1 MSEKKGEYKRALKAL
16 EQSLAN
22 IIDQVGQVPGENVVA
37 LAQVWGDLGKISD
50 KLCFEANKISLAWVT
65 PPQPPVSDM
74 VAMGASLESVAVTL
88 LAATAAFPL
97 AAGALVRTRLLE
109 VVKSMLEASKDLV
122 RALTE
127 TLGKKYSSG
136 THPVL
141 QSFGKVV
148 EKCDTLKALPK
159 SNKKA
164 ATMSLKDELGL
175 LKDALGELEEAR
187 SNGFMESFEEEEGFE
202 EQWKEDD
209 SLILNPS
216 LGLIKTAVAMVKKTI
231 VTVDKHGIEEGEEV
245 AEFDTLVPRIASLS
259 PLVDDL
265 ALSLYPPINWSES
278 KSNANQL
285 KQRLELC
292 LSLLRGLHFMS
303 QEEAVTWTEFIGR
316 AVTHNFSEI
325 QRVFVTR
332 GLAEIRVAND
342 IAPTAEE
349 NL

>member
-1 MSEKKGEYKRALKAL
+1 M
-16 EQSLAN
+16 
-22 IIDQVGQVPGENVVA
+22 GQVPGENVVA

-74 VAMGASLESVAVTL
+74 IAMGASLESVAVTL

-97 AAGALVRTRLLE
+97 AAGTLVRTRLLE
-109 VVKSMLEASKDLV
+109 VVIMPSLFSLIMALTDAVQVRSMLEASKDLV

-127 TLGKKYSSG
+127 TLGKKYTSG

-164 ATMSLKDELGL
+164 ATLSLKDELGL

-187 SNGFMESFEEEEGFE
+187 SNGFMESFEEEEGFD

-245 AEFDTLVPRIASLS
+245 AEFDTLVPRIASLRFVQLIRARFVEFS
-259 PLVDDL
+259 VFPLQ
-265 ALSLYPPINWSES
+265 PP
-278 KSNANQL
+278 
-285 KQRLELC
+285 
-292 LSLLRGLHFMS
+292 RG
-303 QEEAVTWTEFIGR
+303 
-316 AVTHNFSEI
+316 
-325 QRVFVTR
+325 
-332 GLAEIRVAND
+332 
-342 IAPTAEE
+342 
-349 NL
+349 

>member
-1 MSEKKGEYKRALKAL
+1 MTILCNFQVNY
-16 EQSLAN
+16 
-22 IIDQVGQVPGENVVA
+22 QVGQVPGENVVA

-97 AAGALVRTRLLE
+97 AAGTLVRTRLLE
-109 VVKSMLEASKDLV
+109 VVIMHSLFSLTMALTDAVQVRSMLEASKDLV

-127 TLGKKYSSG
+127 TLGKKYTSG

-164 ATMSLKDELGL
+164 ATLSLKDELGL

-209 SLILNPS
+209 ALILNPS

-245 AEFDTLVPRIASLS
+245 AEFDTLVPRIASLRFVQLIRARFVEFSVFPPQS
-259 PLVDDL
+259 P
-265 ALSLYPPINWSES
+265 
-278 KSNANQL
+278 
-285 KQRLELC
+285 
-292 LSLLRGLHFMS
+292 RG
-303 QEEAVTWTEFIGR
+303 
-316 AVTHNFSEI
+316 
-325 QRVFVTR
+325 
-332 GLAEIRVAND
+332 
-342 IAPTAEE
+342 
-349 NL
+349 

>member
-1 MSEKKGEYKRALKAL
+1 MCNFRVTY
-16 EQSLAN
+16 
-22 IIDQVGQVPGENVVA
+22 QVGQVPGENVVA

-109 VVKSMLEASKDLV
+109 VVIMHSLFSLITALTDAVQVKSMLEASKDLV

-216 LGLIKTAVAMVKKTI
+216 LGLIKTAVAMVKMTI
-231 VTVDKHGIEEGEEV
+231 VTVDKHGFEEGEEV
-245 AEFDTLVPRIASLS
+245 AEFDTLVPRIASLRFVQ
-259 PLVDDL
+259 PML
-265 ALSLYPPINWSES
+265 ARFVEFSVFPP
-278 KSNANQL
+278 QPP
-285 KQRLELC
+285 C
-292 LSLLRGLHFMS
+292 G
-303 QEEAVTWTEFIGR
+303 
-316 AVTHNFSEI
+316 
-325 QRVFVTR
+325 
-332 GLAEIRVAND
+332 
-342 IAPTAEE
+342 
-349 NL
+349 

>member
-1 MSEKKGEYKRALKAL
+1 M
-16 EQSLAN
+16 
-22 IIDQVGQVPGENVVA
+22 GQVPGENVVA

-97 AAGALVRTRLLE
+97 AAGTLVRTRLLE
-109 VVKSMLEASKDLV
+109 VVIMHSLFSLIMALTDAVQVRSMLEASKDLV

-127 TLGKKYSSG
+127 TLGKKYTSG

-164 ATMSLKDELGL
+164 ATLSLKDELGL

-216 LGLIKTAVAMVKKTI
+216 LGLIKTAVAMVKKTL

-245 AEFDTLVPRIASLS
+245 AEFDTLVPRIASLRFVQLIRARFVEFS
-259 PLVDDL
+259 VF
-265 ALSLYPPINWSES
+265 PP
-278 KSNANQL
+278 QPP
-285 KQRLELC
+285 
-292 LSLLRGLHFMS
+292 RG
-303 QEEAVTWTEFIGR
+303 
-316 AVTHNFSEI
+316 
-325 QRVFVTR
+325 
-332 GLAEIRVAND
+332 
-342 IAPTAEE
+342 
-349 NL
+349 

>member
-1 MSEKKGEYKRALKAL
+1 M
-16 EQSLAN
+16 
-22 IIDQVGQVPGENVVA
+22 
-37 LAQVWGDLGKISD
+37 
-50 KLCFEANKISLAWVT
+50 
-65 PPQPPVSDM
+65 
-74 VAMGASLESVAVTL
+74 
-88 LAATAAFPL
+88 
-97 AAGALVRTRLLE
+97 
-109 VVKSMLEASKDLV
+109 DLV

-127 TLGKKYSSG
+127 TLGKKYTSG

-164 ATMSLKDELGL
+164 AILS

-209 SLILNPS
+209 ALILNPS

-245 AEFDTLVPRIASLS
+245 AEFDALVPRIASLS

-303 QEEAVTWTEFIGR
+303 QEEAVTR
-316 AVTHNFSEI
+316 
-325 QRVFVTR
+325 
-332 GLAEIRVAND
+332 
-342 IAPTAEE
+342 
-349 NL
+349 